1 MTGLFPLVPLVV
13 VWLIGVVNR
22 TTVVE
27 IRRRPTRGER
37 RGKDFS

>member
-1 MTGLFPLVPLVV
+1 MTGLLPLVPLVV
-13 VWLIGVVNR
+13 VWLIGVLNR

>member
-1 MTGLFPLVPLVV
+1 MTGLIPLVLLAV
-13 VWLIGVVNR
+13 VWLLAVLNR

-37 RGKDFS
+37 RGKEQP

>member
-1 MTGLFPLVPLVV
+1 MTGLLPLVPLVV
-13 VWLIGVVNR
+13 WLIGVFNR

-37 RGKDFS
+37 RGKEQP